1 MNLKVQT
8 RNLSDHPSL
17 HVLLPY
23 YGSYARKG
31 LEAFRSEKRRFTASP
46 VEEYAAGVF
55 ERVTELDNALGAL
68 RLTAGFVT
76 ELGTQSSPGPDI
88 YRYHYENFVLRV
100 IGIVDRAHRLV
111 GAALLLDRKKFQ
123 GTTGNQY
130 VQQQIKSDAE
140 LSTAL
145 RAVVQAVKAYK
156 GPRNELIH
164 AATFNTPELGLFLT
178 AHQVGLDVGDIDV
191 DGLAREHFGQ
201 GSKEIAMTIAQLET
215 LLATLLD
222 VLAPQFSTAVAHE
235 DRAPRITSQET
246 SSDVDDLRA

>member
-1 MNLKVQT
+1 MEIKEQT
-8 RNLSDHPSL
+8 RTLSDHPGL
-17 HVLLPY
+17 QVLLPY

-31 LEAFRSEKRRFTASP
+31 MEAFRSEKRRFKAST

-55 ERVTELDNALGAL
+55 ARVTELDNALGAL

-111 GAALLLDRKKFQ
+111 GAALLLDRKKFE

-140 LSTAL
+140 LSMAL
-145 RAVVQAVKAYK
+145 RGVVQAVKSYK

-164 AATFNTPELGLFLT
+164 AAAFNTPELGLFLT
-178 AHQVGLDVGDIDV
+178 VHQVGLDVGDIDV
-191 DGLAREHFGQ
+191 DGLAREHFAQ
-201 GSKEIAMTIAQLET
+201 GGKEIAMTIVQLET

-222 VLAPQFSTAVAHE
+222 VLAPQFSTAAAHE
-235 DRAPRITSQET
+235 DRAPRNASNET
-246 SSDVDDLRA
+246 SSDVDDPRT